1 MSASFSI
8 LACTVYQEIFEG
20 SLVIEVYDN
29 FIHLCVYIYIYI
41 FAFLFVPQFLLC
53 RSFMLIVLFH

>member
-41 FAFLFVPQFLLC
+41 CIFICAAVFTV
-53 RSFMLIVLFH
+53 